1 MSRLYDWILLDLD
14 NTIFDFNTSS
24 QLAFHSFLE
33 DYKMSTNNGY
43 YQIYKRLN
51 KEVWQQL
58 ERGQLTSDEVKWK
71 RFKKFFDHVNR
82 DENPHEANDRYLSH
96 LVDHFRFVEGA
107 QEVVHYLSGKYL
119 LGVVTNG
126 LKNVQRARLVRSG
139 ISDLFN
145 IIVISEEIGYAKPQH
160 GYFEEVFKRMKY
172 PDKNRV
178 LIVGDNISSDIKGG
192 IDYGIDTCWYN
203 HEKVEVDHIFNSKY
217 QIEDLQSLKSIL

>member
-1 MSRLYDWILLDLD
+1 MNRLYDWVLLDLD

-24 QLAFHSFLE
+24 HLAFHSFLE
-33 DYKMSTNNGY
+33 DYQIATENGY

-71 RFKKFFDHVNR
+71 RFKNFFDHVNR
-82 DENPHEANDRYLSH
+82 DENPHEANERYLSH
-96 LVDHFRFVEGA
+96 LVDHFRFVDGA
-107 QEVVHYLSGKYL
+107 KDVVQYLSGKYH

-126 LKNVQRARLVRSG
+126 LKNVQRARLERSG
-139 ISDLFN
+139 ISDLFKV
-145 IIVISEEIGYAKPQH
+145 IVISEEIGHAKPQY
-160 GYFEEVFKRMKY
+160 GYFQEVFKRMKD
-172 PDKNRV
+172 PEKDRV

-203 HEKVEVDHIFNSKY
+203 HDREEVDLGIIPKY